1 MKKPG
6 VIVSLLQ
13 SINREVVH
21 RSVVRDAKGRNV
33 ERVWRSASI
42 DDVLSR
48 AEQLLVR
55 GMVSSKVD
63 GWSSSTPG
71 NGSPGGGKGGGRQ
84 MATPG
89 DGGVVDWVPT
99 SSTEAAAL
107 DSRVIPDP
115 MGMLAARAWRHLQ
128 TISAEVAKLE
138 AALDRAERLH
148 GSSLVPDAP
157 MCAVA
162 VMYALPWDDEWSVRE
177 GRQARLTD
185 FGQLDEPLPHRQL
198 VCRYAYK
205 FADNHKR
212 MPTRVEMLGHLEQL
226 AVRSTR

>member
-1 MKKPG
+1 MKKPS
-6 VIVSLLQ
+6 VIVKLLQ

-21 RSVVRDAKGRNV
+21 RSVVRDAKGKNV
-33 ERVWRSASI
+33 ERVWRSSSI

-48 AEQLLVR
+48 AEQLLIKC
-55 GMVSSKVD
+55 MPSSSVD
-63 GWSSSTPG
+63 GWSSSTPL

-107 DSRVIPDP
+107 DRRVHPDP
-115 MGMLAARAWRHLQ
+115 MGRLAARTWRHLN
-128 TISAEVAKLE
+128 TIAHELAQLE
-138 AALDRAERLH
+138 AALDRAERLN
-148 GSSLVPDAP
+148 GTSLVPDAP

-162 VMYALPWDDEWSVRE
+162 TMYELPWDDEWSVRE

-185 FGQLDEPLPHRQL
+185 FAQLEEPLPQRQL
-198 VCRYAYK
+198 VCRYVYK
-205 FADNHKR
+205 FVDNHKR
-212 MPTRVEMLGHLEQL
+212 MPTRNEMLDHL
-226 AVRSTR
+226 AHVAARAAR